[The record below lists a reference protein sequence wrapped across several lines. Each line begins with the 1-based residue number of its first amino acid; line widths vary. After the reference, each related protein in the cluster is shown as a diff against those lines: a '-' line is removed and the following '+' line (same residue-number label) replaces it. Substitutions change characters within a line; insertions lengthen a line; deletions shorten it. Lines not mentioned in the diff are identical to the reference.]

1 MKHLTPILAL
11 ILCVTLV
18 GSVNAAIVTGTIT
31 FDGTEEY
38 TEVPARKLLDINT
51 NEQHCITATKGAKS
65 EELVVSKGKGI
76 QNVVVYVRVSGQKAT
91 PLKENPKLDQKD
103 CRYLPH
109 VLAVPTGTTVILTSD
124 DPVAHNVNAHATK
137 NEAKN
142 LLISKKGLEFPYT
155 LTKAEA
161 IKLTCDVHAWMSGY
175 IVAVDSNF
183 YTVTGQKDE
192 KGNFIHPDDY
202 EKSADT
208 GKYTIK
214 DVAAGRARVVVWHET
229 LGTANKTVQV
239 PETGELTVDFKSSEF
254 KKPKKK

>member
-38 TEVPARKLLDINT
+38 TEVPARKLLDIKT
-51 NEQHCITATKGAKS
+51 KEQHCLTAAKGAKS

-109 VLAVPTGTTVILTSD
+109 VLVVPTGTTVDLTSD
-124 DPVAHNVNAHATK
+124 DPVAHNVNSHATK

-142 LLISKKGLEFPYT
+142 VLISKKGIKIAYK

-161 IKLTCDVHAWMSGY
+161 IKLTCDVHGWMSGY
-175 IVAVDSNF
+175 IVVVDSNF

-192 KGNFIHPDDY
+192 KGKFIHPDDY

-239 PETGELTVDFKSSEF
+239 PETGELKVDFKSSEF

>member
-1 MKHLTPILAL
+1 MKHLKLILPL

-18 GSVNAAIVTGTIT
+18 GSVNAAVVTGTIT

-38 TEVPARKLLDINT
+38 TQVPERKLLDIKT
-51 NEQHCITATKGAKS
+51 TEQHCLTTAKGAKS

-76 QNVVVYVRVSGQKAT
+76 QNVVVYVRVSGQKPT
-91 PLKENPKLDQKD
+91 PLTENPILDQKD

-109 VLAVPTGTTVILTSD
+109 VIAVPTGTTVHLTSN

-142 LLISKKGLEFPYT
+142 LLISKKGIKFDYT

-161 IKLTCDVHAWMSGY
+161 IKLTCDVHSWMSGY

-239 PETGELTVDFKSSEF
+239 PETGELKVDFKSSEF
-254 KKPKKK
+254 KKPKTK

>member
-1 MKHLTPILAL
+1 MKHLKLFLPV

-31 FDGTEEY
+31 FDGTEEF
-38 TEVPARKLLDINT
+38 TEVPERKLLDIKT
-51 NEQHCITATKGAKS
+51 TEQHCLTTAKGAKS

-109 VLAVPTGTTVILTSD
+109 VLVVPTGTTVDLTSD
-124 DPVAHNVNAHATK
+124 DPVAHNVNSHATK

-142 LLISKKGLEFPYT
+142 VLIAKKGTTIAYE

-175 IVAVDSNF
+175 IVVVDSNF

-202 EKSADT
+202 EKSEDT

-214 DVAAGRARVVVWHET
+214 DVAAGRARVVVWHEK
-229 LGTANKTVQV
+229 LGTANKTVTV
-239 PETGELTVDFKSSEF
+239 PETGELKVDFKSSEF
-254 KKPKKK
+254 KKPKTK

>member
-18 GSVNAAIVTGTIT
+18 ASVNAATVTGTIT

-38 TEVPARKLLDINT
+38 TKAPERKLLDINT
-51 NEQHCITATKGAKS
+51 NEQHCLTTAKGAKS

-76 QNVVVYVRVSGQKAT
+76 QNVVVYVRVSGHKPI

-109 VLAVPTGTTVILTSD
+109 VIAVPTGTTVHLTSD

-142 LLISKKGLEFPYT
+142 ILISKKGIKFDYT

-161 IKLTCDVHAWMSGY
+161 IKLTCDVHSWMSGY

-192 KGNFIHPDDY
+192 KGKFIHPDDY

-229 LGTANKTVQV
+229 LGTANKTVTV
-239 PETGELTVDFKSSEF
+239 PETGELKVDFKSSEF
-254 KKPKKK
+254 KKPKTK

>member
-1 MKHLTPILAL
+1 MKHLTPILTL

-18 GSVNAAIVTGTIT
+18 GSVNAATVTGTIT

-51 NEQHCITATKGAKS
+51 NEQHCLTTAKGTKS

-76 QNVVVYVRVSGQKAT
+76 QNVVVYVRVSGHKPT

-109 VLAVPTGTTVILTSD
+109 VIAVPTGTTVELTSD

-142 LLISKKGLEFPYT
+142 LLISKKGQKFPYT

-183 YTVTGQKDE
+183 YTVTGQKDK
-192 KGNFIHPDDY
+192 KGNFIHPDNY

-239 PETGELTVDFKSSEF
+239 PETGELKVDFKSSEF
-254 KKPKKK
+254 KKPKTK

>member
-1 MKHLTPILAL
+1 MKHLTPILVL
-11 ILCVTLV
+11 IVCVTFI
-18 GSVNAAIVTGTIT
+18 GSVNAATVTGTIT

-38 TEVPARKLLDINT
+38 TEVPARKLLDIKT
-51 NEQHCITATKGAKS
+51 NDQHCVTTAKGAKS

-109 VLAVPTGTTVILTSD
+109 VLVVPTGTEVDLTSD
-124 DPVAHNVNAHATK
+124 DPVAHNVHSHAVK

-142 LLISKKGLEFPYT
+142 VQIPKKTVTIPYK

-161 IKLTCDVHAWMSGY
+161 IKLTCDIHAWMSGY
-175 IVAVDSNF
+175 IVVVDSNF

-192 KGNFIHPDDY
+192 KGKFIHPDDY

-239 PETGELTVDFKSSEF
+239 PETGELKVDFKSSEF

>member
-1 MKHLTPILAL
+1 MKHLKL
-11 ILCVTLV
+11 ILTLFVCVTLV
-18 GSVNAAIVTGTIT
+18 GTSYAATVTGTIT
-31 FDGTEEY
+31 FDGTE
-38 TEVPARKLLDINT
+38 VPDRKLLDIKT
-51 NEQHCITATKGAKS
+51 NEQHCLTVTKGAKS
-65 EELVVSKGKGI
+65 EELVISKGKGI
-76 QNVVVYVRVSGQKAT
+76 QNVVVYVRVSGHKAT
-91 PLKENPKLDQKD
+91 PLKENPILDQKD

-109 VLAVPTGTTVILTSD
+109 VLVVPIGTTVDLTSD
-124 DPVAHNVNAHATK
+124 DPVAHNVNSHAAK

-142 LLISKKGLEFPYT
+142 VLISKKGQKIPYT

-175 IVAVDSNF
+175 IVVVASNF

-202 EKSADT
+202 EKSTDT

-214 DVAAGRARVVVWHET
+214 DVAAGKARVVVWHET

-239 PETGELTVDFKSSEF
+239 PESGELTVDFKSSEF

>member
-1 MKHLTPILAL
+1 MKHLKPILVLFAC
-11 ILCVTLV
+11 ITLT
-18 GSVNAAIVTGTIT
+18 SAAYAATVTGTIT
-31 FDGTEEY
+31 FDGA
-38 TEVPARKLLDINT
+38 EVPERKLLDINT
-51 NEQHCITATKGAKS
+51 NEQHCLTVTKDAKS

-76 QNVVVYVRVSGQKAT
+76 QNVVVYVRVSGHKAT
-91 PLKENPKLDQKD
+91 PLKKNPKLDQKD

-109 VLAVPTGTTVILTSD
+109 VLVVPTGTTVDLTSD

-142 LLISKKGLEFPYT
+142 LLISKKGQKFPYT

-192 KGNFIHPDDY
+192 KGKFIHPDEY
-202 EKSADT
+202 EQSADT

-239 PETGELTVDFKSSEF
+239 PETGELKVDFKSSEF